1 MSFKD
6 EPLARA
12 RKYAEQRGLT
22 LSEELGFGH
31 QGIVWTT
38 EREAGAPTWKSAVKA
53 YQREP
58 EYLRERDVYLRL
70 LECDVKEIRGCSVP
84 QFIDCDDELWILE
97 MTVVSRPF
105 LLDFAGA
112 YLDWSPDF
120 SDEVMA
126 DWRAEKLEQF
136 GERWPDVE
144 AILRILQTYGIF
156 MIDVHP
162 GNISLGE

>member
-6 EPLARA
+6 EPLRRA
-12 RKYAEQRGLT
+12 RQYVTGRGLT
-22 LSEELGFGH
+22 LGGELGFGH
-31 QGIVWTT
+31 QGVVWMTEGQT
-38 EREAGAPTWKSAVKA
+38 ERGEQTAVKA

-58 EYLRERDVYLRL
+58 EYVRERDAYLRL
-70 LECDVKEIRGCSVP
+70 LECDVREIRGCNVP

-97 MTVVSRPF
+97 MTIVTRPF

-120 SDEVMA
+120 SEEVMA

-136 GERWPDVE
+136 GERWPEVE

-162 GNISLGE
+162 GNIALGD

>member
-1 MSFKD
+1 
-6 EPLARA
+6 
-12 RKYAEQRGLT
+12 
-22 LSEELGFGH
+22 
-31 QGIVWTT
+31 
-38 EREAGAPTWKSAVKA
+38 
-53 YQREP
+53 
-58 EYLRERDVYLRL
+58 
-70 LECDVKEIRGCSVP
+70 
-84 QFIDCDDELWILE
+84 

-136 GERWPDVE
+136 GERWPEVE

-162 GNISLGE
+162 GNISFGD